1 MALSN
6 LTRPSAAFTPLP
18 NGALH
23 DTENTYGICVIAD
36 DDLVAV
42 HARYEDVG
50 TTPVTGFDVFCI
62 ENRKFA
68 RHRDVIAPM
77 PGPDAARNEA
87 GQNLIEPGSAFRP
100 GAPNRSKQ

>member
-18 NGALH
+18 N
-23 DTENTYGICVIAD
+23 DIENTYGICVIAD